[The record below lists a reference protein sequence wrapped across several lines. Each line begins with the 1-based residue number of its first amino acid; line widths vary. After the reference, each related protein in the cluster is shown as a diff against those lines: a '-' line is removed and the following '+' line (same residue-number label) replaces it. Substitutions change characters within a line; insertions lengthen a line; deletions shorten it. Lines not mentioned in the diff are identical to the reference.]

1 MISDTMTPEELAE
14 YDEYI
19 LSMGPR
25 FYGPD
30 VMTRALTIVM
40 DFFTGIK
47 NETI

>member
-1 MISDTMTPEELAE
+1 MISDTMTPEELAD

-30 VMTRALTIVM
+30 VDDEGANDCDGLFYW
-40 DFFTGIK
+40 DK
-47 NETI
+47 E

>member
-1 MISDTMTPEELAE
+1 MISDDMTPEELAE

-30 VMTRALTIVM
+30 VDDEGANDCDGLFYW
-40 DFFTGIK
+40 D
-47 NETI
+47 EQ

>member
-30 VMTRALTIVM
+30 VDDEGANVM
-40 DFFTGIK
+40 VFFTGIK